1 MNEFEIKEK
10 LKKCNKDYMNTR
22 SPYRKRDL
30 KRYRKRLMKELNSCR
45 RCNL

>member
-10 LKKCNKDYMNTR
+10 LKQCNKEYMNTK

-30 KRYRKRLMKELNSCR
+30 QKYRKRLLKELNNYR
-45 RCNL
+45 RCN